1 LCRHRVSGDSPA
13 CDRCGAP
20 DADWHGDDLLCD
32 VCWEGRLQADADRAY
47 DYARDR
53 EMWEANDG

>member
-1 LCRHRVSGDSPA
+1 MLRPET
-13 CDRCGAP
+13 CDRCGAQ

-47 DYARDR
+47 DEWVDR
-53 EMWEANDG
+53 RMEDGDE